1 MANVKSTL
9 AAAFEDTL
17 TYLGLDHAEA
27 AKLLGVSTRTLR
39 RWLEGEEIP
48 GPAQAA
54 LRAWRALH
62 ARHLAWKPDAISI
75 FEDDQAQLA
84 RAREHAQEIAHLIK
98 VVEERGGIRDPW
110 SVSMAKCLATFGP
123 FEVGFY
129 KLANGSF
136 SFSSYRRLDGRP
148 DLERD
153 RPYLEDAA
161 YAIMRAF
168 SRIAAAQPALR
179 RVADYVRQ
187 HSSLFVT
194 DGPASLPAAERKRRE
209 REIEAVANK
218 IDELAASLHGNSAEY
233 LQFEELLRQLHLLG
247 FFPTI
252 ELVSDVARA
261 ML

>member
-1 MANVKSTL
+1 MANSKIAL
-9 AAAFEDTL
+9 AADFEDTL
-17 TYLGLDHAEA
+17 AYLGLDHAEA

-75 FEDDQAQLA
+75 FEDDKDQLA

-110 SVSMAKCLATFGP
+110 SVSMTKCLATYGP

-129 KLANGSF
+129 ELANGSF
-136 SFSSYRRLDGRP
+136 SFSAYRRLDGRP
-148 DLERD
+148 DLKRD

-161 YAIMRAF
+161 YAISRAF

-187 HSSLFVT
+187 HSNLFVT
-194 DGPASLPAAERKRRE
+194 DGPASLPAPERKRRE
-209 REIEAVANK
+209 REIEAVADR
-218 IDELAASLHGNSAEY
+218 IDELAVSLHGNSAEY
-233 LQFEELLRQLHLLG
+233 SQFEELLRQLHLLG